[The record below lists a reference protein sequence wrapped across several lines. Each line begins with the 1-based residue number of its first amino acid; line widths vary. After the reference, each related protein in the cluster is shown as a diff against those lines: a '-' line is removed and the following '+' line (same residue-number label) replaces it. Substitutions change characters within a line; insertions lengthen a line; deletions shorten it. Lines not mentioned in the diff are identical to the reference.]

1 MLEMNLIKEARNA
14 ALFCNDYTKRVTLQR
29 VTDELHDVF
38 GRFTVSCS
46 REDMTDL
53 VAAWT
58 RVILALNDLPVLVD
72 PDGGR
77 RPVAIHGKL
86 TG

>member
-1 MLEMNLIKEARNA
+1 MIETNLIREARAA
-14 ALFCNDYTKRVTLQR
+14 ALVCTDYTKRVTLQR

-46 REDMTDL
+46 RADMSDL

-58 RVILALNDLPVLVD
+58 RVILALNDLPVLID
-72 PDGGR
+72 PGGGR
-77 RPVAIHGKL
+77 RPVAIQGKL